1 MDERFEDIKDAL
13 YKEEKE
19 LAVRLAIE
27 GLDDKLYSVVD
38 LYEDVLKEV
47 LYTVSRKDN
56 PQTIDIWSEH
66 VITSIVRTIIESAYL
81 YLLEERDANVPDYK
95 GKVMILCPE
104 GEFHELGP
112 RMASDYFT
120 LLGYNSIFVG
130 SSTPKEEVLK
140 AVEKLDLKYISISVS
155 NYDNIGAARST
166 IRLIEKKA
174 SKDLKILVGGQVFID
189 NPDLAE
195 EVEAD
200 MIINSF
206 KDIQGLHE

>member
-1 MDERFEDIKDAL
+1 MDEIFEDIKDAL

-19 LAVRLAIE
+19 RAVRLALE

-38 LYEDVLKEV
+38 LYENVLKEV
-47 LYTVSRKDN
+47 LYTISRKDS
-56 PQTIDIWSEH
+56 PQVIDIWSEH
-66 VITSIVRTIIESAYL
+66 VITCIIRTIIEGAYL
-81 YLLEERDANVPDYK
+81 YLLEERDANAPDYK

-140 AVEKLDLKYISISVS
+140 AVEKLDLKYVSISVS

-166 IRLIEKKA
+166 IRLIRKKA

-195 EVEAD
+195 EVETD
-200 MIINSF
+200 MIVNSYN
-206 KDIQGLHE
+206 DIKGLHV